1 MFAFGAPGCSPV
13 GCCASLF
20 AFGASG
26 PFGVLVASPPFG
38 VFVSAPP
45 SLSPLVVP
53 VGLSPGASAFA
64 VGFAFGAP
72 TGVSPVSAFAA
83 SDLSGLPVAPDVAPD
98 GSLSFSIGFV
108 GVPSA
113 FSIGVV
119 PAASALSA
127 FASVP
132 SAFASDFAA
141 ASLPSA
147 SLVPSVLGATG
158 PSPSSVSTVG

>member
-1 MFAFGAPGCSPV
+1 M
-13 GCCASLF
+13 
-20 AFGASG
+20 
-26 PFGVLVASPPFG
+26 LVASLPFG

-53 VGLSPGASAFA
+53 VGLSPVTSAFA

-72 TGVSPVSAFAA
+72 TSVSPVSAFAA
-83 SDLSGLPVAPDVAPD
+83 SDLSGLPVALDVAPD
-98 GSLSFSIGFV
+98 ESLSFSVGFV

-119 PAASALSA
+119 PVVSVPSA
-127 FASVP
+127 FSIGVVPVVSVPSAFTSVP
-132 SAFASDFAA
+132 SAFASDFAV

-158 PSPSSVSTVG
+158 PSPNSVSTVG